1 VCGSRAVITVPRFT
15 PGSQRAPAMSTVLD
29 LYIQDFVT
37 TNRLLGQHVP
47 WSRFV
52 SRRFAEGGAAIKVVA
67 FQSDGSEH
75 FATLQHLE
83 LPTGDCLRV
92 ELTHAAARDAG
103 EHRFDCL
110 RMTHSTTHTGLEFQ
124 RATEDTV
131 IITLA
136 TRNQGL
142 IPVMFVV
149 RDGLPLGRA
158 EFV

>member
-1 VCGSRAVITVPRFT
+1 
-15 PGSQRAPAMSTVLD
+15 MSTALD

-37 TNRLLGQHVP
+37 TNRLLGQHIP
-47 WSRFV
+47 WSRIV
-52 SRRFAEGGAAIKVVA
+52 SRRFAEGGATIKVAA
-67 FQSDGSEH
+67 FQSDGKEH

-83 LPTGDCLRV
+83 LPMGDCLRV
-92 ELTHAAARDAG
+92 EITHAAARDAG

-110 RMTHSTTHTGLEFQ
+110 RMTHAATHTGLEFQ
-124 RATEDTV
+124 RAAEDTV

-136 TRNQGL
+136 TRNWGL

-149 RDGLPLGRA
+149 RDGLPLARA

>member
-1 VCGSRAVITVPRFT
+1 
-15 PGSQRAPAMSTVLD
+15 MSTVLD

-37 TNRLLGQHVP
+37 SNKLLNQLVP
-47 WSRFV
+47 WSTLV
-52 SRRFAEGGAAIKVVA
+52 SRRFVESGAAIKVA
-67 FQSDGSEH
+67 SFQSGGTEH
-75 FATLQHLE
+75 FAVLQHLE
-83 LPTGDCLRV
+83 LPTGDWLRV
-92 ELTHAAARDAG
+92 ELTHGAARDTG

-110 RMTHSTTHTGLEFQ
+110 RMTHAATHTGLTVE
-124 RATEDTV
+124 RGGEDTL

-136 TRNQGL
+136 TRNRGL